1 MFSEN
6 IILDQCCVVAK
17 HNDGCENF
25 ACRWT
30 TPYHFLT
37 TSKTTWVKFA
47 KIKNSRFSKL
57 IFKTNHQLRIAI
69 FVKKDFIFV
78 HIEKFMFRE
87 NLPSFEKLWHKFS
100 YKISKKSFEDFC
112 LVVDITYN
120 IIKFHSPHYTIR
132 CFLREHDKTNQLIWF
147 KQSCLRAFIWENIRD
162 LFAPCL
168 LH

>member
-1 MFSEN
+1 MQMN
-6 IILDQCCVVAK
+6 
-17 HNDGCENF
+17 
-25 ACRWT
+25 
-30 TPYHFLT
+30 YHFLT

-100 YKISKKSFEDFC
+100 YKKSKKIFQRLLFSC
-112 LVVDITYN
+112 RYHLQ
-120 IIKFHSPHYTIR
+120 HYQIPQPS
-132 CFLREHDKTNQLIWF
+132 LHY
-147 KQSCLRAFIWENIRD
+147 S
-162 LFAPCL
+162 LFSTRT
-168 LH
+168 